1 METPQI
7 LHVASRLTL
16 PQLQAAEVL
25 SLRAAGTRR
34 RDLARA
40 LGVAE
45 DDARLAAALLAL
57 FESGLAWPDADD
69 DAWIRTVALHEVLA
83 NGYGFGRAAEHEL
96 RYLQLEQLQRIAH
109 ELGAPVGRDH
119 RRLVAVIGA
128 ALADPD
134 VVREQFRAAP
144 RVAQDI
150 LLDLAVGEPYYSDP
164 NALMALRNSR
174 RASPLR
180 WAVDH
185 GLLIFNAYY
194 GAAISMPS
202 EVGAALRPDFRAD
215 FDPSP
220 PAPPSVT
227 VSAEMVDRE
236 GAAAARAALASVTT
250 LLEECG
256 RTPVPILK
264 AGGIGLREV
273 RKLAR
278 LLGTDEEGV
287 RFWLT
292 VAGMNG
298 LIGIAGDRV
307 APSAEFDDWLKLE
320 PAEQFG
326 WLVDGWFQMP
336 ASPLLLDGRPAL
348 VGGEHDGAS
357 ALLRVTLAAVLAS
370 LRTGRG
376 AAGVEGL
383 ATMLAYLR
391 PLVAGDA
398 EEVVPMVEALWRE
411 YELMGVGAHR
421 APTALCHA
429 LAAGDAD
436 RLAKALHA
444 FLPAAEET
452 VLLQS
457 DLTAVA
463 TGTPSAALSAL
474 LDLAADRESR
484 GGGSTWRFTESSV
497 RRAFDAGTA
506 AEELTT
512 RIRAA
517 AAGGRVPQPL
527 EYLIADLGRKH
538 GNVRVRTVGCVLR
551 SDDTAL
557 LGEIRRV
564 KSLARLELT
573 ELAPTVLSSALP
585 AAETLAA
592 LRAAG
597 YVPAAEHPDGTI
609 AFEHPTRHRADA
621 PPDAEPTRS

>member
-1 METPQI
+1 METAQI
-7 LHVASRLTL
+7 LQLASLLTL
-16 PQLQAAEVL
+16 PELQVAEVL

-40 LGVAE
+40 LGVSE
-45 DDARLAAALLAL
+45 DDPRLAAALRTLH
-57 FESGLAWPDADD
+57 ESGLARPDERDPE
-69 DAWIRTVALHEVLA
+69 WIRTVALHQVLA
-83 NGYGFGRAAEHEL
+83 NSYGFGRAAEHEMA
-96 RYLQLEQLQRIAH
+96 YLPLEQLQRIAF
-109 ELGAPVGRDH
+109 ELGAPVGRDQ
-119 RRLVAVIGA
+119 RRLVEAIGA

-134 VVREQFRAAP
+134 LVREQFRLAP
-144 RVAQDI
+144 RAAQDI
-150 LLDLAVGEPYYSDP
+150 MLGMAVGEPFYADP
-164 NALMALRNSR
+164 NAMLALRTGR
-174 RASPLR
+174 RVSPLR
-180 WAVDH
+180 WAVDR
-185 GLLIFNAYY
+185 GLLIFNQYY
-194 GAAISMPS
+194 GAAICMPS
-202 EVGAALRPDFRAD
+202 EVGAALRPDFRAG
-215 FDPSP
+215 FDTTP
-220 PAPPSVT
+220 PAPPSAPAAAGT
-227 VSAEMVDRE
+227 VERS
-236 GAAAARAALASVTT
+236 GAAAARAALGSIVT

-278 LLGTDEEGV
+278 LIGSDEEGV

-307 APSAEFDDWLKLE
+307 APSAEFDNWLKLS

-326 WLVDGWFQMP
+326 WLLEGWFRMP
-336 ASPLLLDGRPAL
+336 AAPLLLDGRPAL
-348 VGGEHDGAS
+348 VGGEHDESS

-370 LRTGRG
+370 LRIGRA
-376 AAGVEGL
+376 AAGIDGL

-411 YELMGVGAHR
+411 YELMGVGAHY
-421 APTALCHA
+421 APTSLCHA
-429 LAAGDAD
+429 LAAGDGD
-436 RLAKALHA
+436 RLAAALKD

-457 DLTAVA
+457 DLTAVV
-463 TGTPSAALSAL
+463 TGTPSATLSAL
-474 LDLAADRESR
+474 LDLAAERESR

-497 RRAFDAGTA
+497 RRAFDAGCTA
-506 AEELTT
+506 DELIA
-512 RIRAA
+512 RIRTA

-527 EYLIADLGRKH
+527 EYLVADLGRKH

-557 LGEIRRV
+557 LGEIRQVRG
-564 KSLARLELT
+564 LARLELT

-585 AAETLAA
+585 PAETLAA

-597 YVPAAEHPDGTI
+597 YVPAAENPDGTI
-609 AFEHPTRHRADA
+609 AVEHPARHRAGL
-621 PPDAEPTRS
+621 

>member
-7 LHVASRLTL
+7 LQVASLLTL
-16 PQLQAAEVL
+16 PQLQVVEVL

-40 LGVAE
+40 LGVVA
-45 DDARLAAALLAL
+45 DDPLLAAALGAVLD
-57 FESGLAWPDADD
+57 SGLARIDEDD
-69 DAWIRTVALHEVLA
+69 SDWIRTVALHEVIA

-96 RYLQLEQLQRIAH
+96 RYLPLEQLQRIAF

-119 RRLVAVIGA
+119 GRLVKAIGA

-150 LLDLAVGEPYYSDP
+150 MLDLASGEPFYSDP
-164 NALMALRNSR
+164 HAMMALRNGR

-202 EVGAALRPDFRAD
+202 EVGAALRPDFRAG

-220 PAPPSVT
+220 PAPQSVP

-236 GAAAARAALASVTT
+236 GSAAARSALASVTA

-278 LLGTDEEGV
+278 ALATDEEGV

-307 APSAEFDDWLKLE
+307 APSAEFDNWLKLE
-320 PAEQFG
+320 PNDQFG
-326 WLVDGWFQMP
+326 WLVEGWFQMP
-336 ASPLLLDGRPAL
+336 AAPLLLDGRPAL
-348 VGGEHDGAS
+348 VGSEHDGTS
-357 ALLRVTLAAVLAS
+357 ALLRVTMAAVLAS

-376 AAGVEGL
+376 AAGIEGL

-398 EEVVPMVEALWRE
+398 EEAVPMVEALWRE
-411 YELMGVGAHR
+411 YELMGVGAHH

-429 LAAGDAD
+429 LAEGDQD
-436 RLAKALHA
+436 RLAAALRD
-444 FLPAAEET
+444 FLPAAQET

-484 GGGSTWRFTESSV
+484 GGGYTWRFTEPSV
-497 RRAFDAGTA
+497 RRAFDAGCT
-506 AEELTT
+506 AEELIA

-527 EYLIADLGRKH
+527 EYLVADLGRKH

-551 SDDTAL
+551 SDDVAL
-557 LGEIRRV
+557 LGEIRSVR
-564 KSLARLELT
+564 SLARLELT
-573 ELAPTVLSSALP
+573 ELAPTVLSSALSP
-585 AAETLAA
+585 SETLAA
-592 LRAAG
+592 LRHAG
-597 YVPAAEHPDGTI
+597 YVPAAENPDGTI
-609 AFEHPTRHRADA
+609 AFERPTRHRADMPSA
-621 PPDAEPTRS
+621 GVDPGS

>member
-7 LHVASRLTL
+7 LQLASLLTL

-34 RDLARA
+34 RDLAQA

-45 DDARLAAALLAL
+45 DDARLAAALHAL
-57 FESGLAWPDADD
+57 FESGLAWPDPDD
-69 DAWIRTVALHEVLA
+69 DAWIRTVALHEVIA
-83 NGYGFGRAAEHEL
+83 NSYGFGRAAEHEL
-96 RYLQLEQLQRIAH
+96 RYLPLEQLRRIAF

-119 RRLVAVIGA
+119 RRLLEVIGA

-164 NALMALRNSR
+164 HALMALRNSR

-180 WAVDH
+180 WAVEH
-185 GLLIFNAYY
+185 GLLVFNAYY

-202 EVGAALRPDFRAD
+202 EVGAALRPGFRAG

-220 PAPPSVT
+220 PSPPSVT
-227 VSAEMVDRE
+227 VSAEMVEHE

-256 RTPVPILK
+256 RAPVPILK
-264 AGGIGLREV
+264 SGGIGLREV

-307 APSAEFDDWLKLE
+307 APSAEFDDWLRLE

-326 WLVDGWFQMP
+326 RLVDGWFQMP
-336 ASPLLLDGRPAL
+336 AAPLLLDGRPAL
-348 VGGEHDGAS
+348 VGGEHDGAG

-370 LRTGRG
+370 LRAGRG

-383 ATMLAYLR
+383 AAMLAYLR

-429 LAAGDAD
+429 LATGDAD
-436 RLAKALHA
+436 RLAEALRA

-463 TGTPSAALSAL
+463 TGTPSAALGAL

-484 GGGSTWRFTESSV
+484 GGGHTWRFTESSV
-497 RRAFDAGTA
+497 RRAFDAGITA
-506 AEELTT
+506 DELTT
-512 RIRAA
+512 RILAA

-527 EYLIADLGRKH
+527 EYLIADLGRRH

-557 LGEIRRV
+557 LGEIRLV

-573 ELAPTVLSSALP
+573 ELAPTVLSSVLP

-597 YVPAAEHPDGTI
+597 YVPAAENPDGTL
-609 AFEHPTRHRADA
+609 AFERPTRHRAA
-621 PPDAEPTRS
+621 TPPPDR

>member
-7 LHVASRLTL
+7 LQAASLLTL
-16 PQLQAAEVL
+16 PQLQVAEVL

-45 DDARLAAALLAL
+45 DDRRLAAALDAL
-57 FESGLAWPDADD
+57 REAGLAWPDEAEPD
-69 DAWIRTVALHEVLA
+69 WIRTVALHQVLA

-96 RYLQLEQLQRIAH
+96 NYLQVEQLQRIAY
-109 ELGAPVGRDH
+109 ELGAPVARDH
-119 RRLVAVIGA
+119 GRLVAAISA
-128 ALADPD
+128 ALADSD
-134 VVREQFRAAP
+134 LVREQFRAAP

-150 LLDLAVGEPYYSDP
+150 LLDLATGEPYHSDP
-164 NALMALRNSR
+164 HAMMALRNGR

-202 EVGAALRPDFRAD
+202 EVGVALRPEFRAG
-215 FDPSP
+215 FDPVP
-220 PAPPSVT
+220 PAPPSAT

-236 GAAAARAALASVTT
+236 GAAAARSALAAVTM

-256 RTPVPILK
+256 RIPVPILK

-278 LLGTDEEGV
+278 LLGTDEEGI

-298 LIGIAGDRV
+298 LIGIAGDKV
-307 APSAEFDDWLKLE
+307 APSAEFDSWLKLE
-320 PAEQFG
+320 PADQFG
-326 WLVDGWFQMP
+326 WLLDGWFQMP
-336 ASPLLLDGRPAL
+336 AAPLLLDGRPAL
-348 VGGEHDGAS
+348 VGSEHDGTS
-357 ALLRVTLAAVLAS
+357 ALLRVTLTAVLAS

-376 AAGVEGL
+376 AAGIEGL
-383 ATMLAYLR
+383 AAMLAYLR

-398 EEVVPMVEALWRE
+398 EEVVPMAEALWRE
-411 YELMGVGAHR
+411 YELMGVGAHH

-429 LAAGDAD
+429 LATGDRD
-436 RLAKALHA
+436 RLAAALRA
-444 FLPAAEET
+444 FLPAAEES
-452 VLLQS
+452 VVLQS

-463 TGTPSAALSAL
+463 TGTPSAALSTL
-474 LDLAADRESR
+474 LDLTADRESR
-484 GGGSTWRFTESSV
+484 GGAYTWRFTPASV
-497 RRAFDAGTA
+497 RRAFDAGSTA
-506 AEELTT
+506 DELLAS
-512 RIRAA
+512 IRAA
-517 AAGGRVPQPL
+517 ATGGRVPQPL
-527 EYLIADLGRKH
+527 EYLITDLGRRH

-551 SDDTAL
+551 GDDEAL
-557 LGEIRRV
+557 LGELRAV

-585 AAETLAA
+585 PAETLAA

-597 YVPAAEHPDGTI
+597 YVPAAENPDGTI
-609 AFEHPTRHRADA
+609 AFERPTRHRAE
-621 PPDAEPTRS
+621 PPA